1 MSLNTTQLCKLIY
14 DTLSTMPRSKPAD
27 HLTLVRETSLAMMCA
42 AHESRMGTYL
52 QQVKGPALGM
62 FQMEPRTHDD
72 LFDNFLIQQPKL
84 LNWVLDHSTP
94 SHHADQ
100 MAWNLKYSI
109 CMFRVFFMR
118 FKEPIPVSIYDQ
130 SKYLK
135 KYWNTEAGKATAQDY
150 YKAYTEFV

>member
-1 MSLNTTQLCKLIY
+1 MSLNTTQLYKLIY

-27 HLTLVRETSLAMMCA
+27 HLTIAKETTLAMMCA

-52 QQVKGPALGM
+52 QQVKGPALGL

-72 LFDNFLIQQPKL
+72 LWANFLRERKDLKP
-84 LNWVLDHSTP
+84 WVYEASTYVGGP
-94 SHHADQ
+94 SQ

-118 FKEPIPVSIYDQ
+118 FKEPIPVALEDQ
-130 SKYLK
+130 AEYLK

-150 YKAYTEFV
+150 LKAYKEFV